1 MCRSQ
6 HSTHGDGNLHPTIVT
21 RASDEAAARA
31 LTAFDEILDVALAN
45 GGTVTG
51 EHGIGSLKREA
62 LAKEIDEIQMDLHS
76 RIKESLDPQTSSTP
90 ARPSPAGNAGSSRL
104 PHYRAAS
111 GVGE

>member
-1 MCRSQ
+1 MTMHDYWLR
-6 HSTHGDGNLHPTIVT
+6 GD
-21 RASDEAAARA
+21 DEAAARA

-76 RIKESLDPQTSSTP
+76 RIKEALDPRNILNP
-90 ARPSPAGNAGSSRL
+90 GKALARW
-104 PHYRAAS
+104 
-111 GVGE
+111 